1 VRFSRVTKILV
12 ASAAT
17 VALTAS
23 GASAVEVSASAV
35 ATGARLVA
43 PATVRSVSG
52 TTITTI
58 KASRKVVKKG
68 RRVRIS
74 GTVNS
79 GVLECQSL
87 SSATAGVGK
96 VQIKA
101 GAKTYTVSLNT
112 GTYKKGI
119 KLRRSTTFQATFLGA
134 AFGVHPNDVSCT
146 GSTSGKVRVRAK
158 R

>member
-1 VRFSRVTKILV
+1 MRFSKVTKILV
-12 ASAAT
+12 ASAAA

-52 TTITTI
+52 TTVTTI
-58 KASRKVVKKG
+58 KASRKVVMKG
-68 RRVRIS
+68 KRVRIS
-74 GTVNS
+74 GTVS
-79 GVLECQSL
+79 SLVLECQSL
-87 SSATAGVGK
+87 TSALNEVGK
-96 VQIKA
+96 VQIKR
-101 GAKTYTVSLNT
+101 GSKVSTVNLNT
-112 GTYKKGI
+112 GTYRKGF

-134 AFGVHPNDVSCT
+134 SFGVHPNDVSCT
-146 GSTSGKVRVRAK
+146 GSTSGKVRVRVK